1 MTKIP
6 GTTIRVLFYRYGS
19 ICEPDVIDCFRQAG
33 LTVVEEQT
41 QITQKKTTASQT
53 ADAVSKLLSA
63 ERFLF
68 VFTINFFPA
77 ISEVCRIHDIPYVC
91 WTVDSP
97 VMELFSPSLENDCN
111 RIFLFD
117 RAQYE
122 YFKKR
127 NPERIFHL
135 PLCTNVA
142 RWDKVIREA
151 RASLKKSFAAD
162 VSFVGSLYHEH
173 NTYPRLTKLSDFTKG
188 YIEGLA
194 EAQLHVYGYNFLE
207 ETLPERVLNDVK
219 TTYPEVESRL
229 FEGGEAALRYYVAH
243 TLIGFDLAVT
253 ERKRLLEALAGVCNV
268 DLYTQSDAS
277 SLSGVRVHGG
287 VKTLT
292 EMPLVFHESKINLN
306 FTMRPIITGLPLR
319 VFDVCGCGGFLM
331 TNYQEELAEHFEP
344 GVEAEYF
351 TSKEEFLDKVS
362 YYLSHDAERAQIA
375 RKGYERVKAG
385 HTYAHRVTEMVR
397 MVMGTL

>member
-1 MTKIP
+1 MTNIP

-41 QITQKKTTASQT
+41 QITEKKTTASQT
-53 ADAVSKLLSA
+53 AEAVSKLLSA

-77 ISEVCRIHDIPYVC
+77 VSEVCRIHDIPYVC

-111 RIFLFD
+111 RVFLFD

-127 NPERIFHL
+127 NPGRIFHL
-135 PLCTNVA
+135 PLCTNVS
-142 RWDKVIREA
+142 RWDNVIQEA
-151 RASLKKSFAAD
+151 SAAQRKTYAAD

-173 NTYPRLTKLSDFTKG
+173 NAYRRLTKLSDFTKG

-207 ETLPERVLNDVK
+207 EALPETVLNDIK
-219 TTYPEVESRL
+219 NTYPEVETRL
-229 FEGGEAALRYYVAH
+229 FDGGADALRYYTAH

-253 ERKRLLEALAGVCNV
+253 ERKRLLEALTKVCNV

-319 VFDVCGCGGFLM
+319 IFDVCGCGGFLM

-344 GVEAEYF
+344 GVEAEFF
-351 TSKEEFLDKVS
+351 TSEEELLEKVS
-362 YYLSHDAERAQIA
+362 YYLSHETEREAIA
-375 RKGYERVKAG
+375 RKGYDRTKAG
-385 HTYAHRVTEMVR
+385 HTYAHRVTEMVK